1 MTGPSRERPLEGTV
15 PVADSRGLSL
25 LFHLNSEPWL
35 NDEAYELASGHLPLA
50 DDGDRT
56 VVALPP
62 GGDSALVAL
71 QRARQSCRAFA
82 ARDLPLAT
90 LASLLA
96 GTQGIVGATPASF
109 LRRATP
115 SAGGLFPLDLHVFA
129 RRVTG
134 LPEGVHRY
142 DPLGHALVEHDRDD
156 VSARLSAA
164 LYAYPFIVDANAVI
178 AFVARFPRT
187 QDKYG
192 PRGYRYILLEA
203 GHCAQNLTLRA
214 TELGLATLCIGG
226 FADGAINALLGLD
239 PTQAGVVYMAAAG
252 FAAAQP

>member
-1 MTGPSRERPLEGTV
+1 MSETSGGTSYDGTI
-15 PVADSRGLSL
+15 PVTDSRGLSL

-35 NDEAYELASGHLPLA
+35 NDAAYELASGHLPLA
-50 DDGDRT
+50 DDGDQI
-56 VVALPP
+56 VVDLPP
-62 GGDSALVAL
+62 GGNSPLVEL
-71 QRARQSCRAFA
+71 QRARQSCRAFST
-82 ARDLPLAT
+82 RELPLAT
-90 LASLLA
+90 LADLLA
-96 GTQGIVGATPASF
+96 GTQGVVGATEASF

-134 LPEGVHRY
+134 LPEGLHRY
-142 DPLGHALVEHDRDD
+142 DPLGHALVELDHDD

-164 LYAYPFIVDANAVI
+164 LYAYPFIIDANVVL

-226 FADGAINALLGLD
+226 FADGAMNALLGLD

-252 FAAAQP
+252 FAAAGP